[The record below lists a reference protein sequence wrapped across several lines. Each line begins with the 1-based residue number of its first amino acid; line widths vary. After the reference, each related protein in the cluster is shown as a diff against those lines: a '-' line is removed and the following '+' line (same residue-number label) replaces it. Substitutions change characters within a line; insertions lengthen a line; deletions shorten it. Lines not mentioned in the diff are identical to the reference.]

1 MTLTQSQK
9 ILRIPKMAALTDRF
23 RDGSFRGHRQA
34 VSAPSLWA
42 KAGASAGK
50 VVTRL
55 MVWHDRARERRALLG
70 LNDLQLSDI
79 GISRADAGGEGDKPF
94 WRA

>member
-1 MTLTQSQK
+1 
-9 ILRIPKMAALTDRF
+9 
-23 RDGSFRGHRQA
+23 
-34 VSAPSLWA
+34 
-42 KAGASAGK
+42 
-50 VVTRL
+50 VTRL
-55 MVWHDRARERRALLG
+55 LVWHDRARERRALLG

>member
-1 MTLTQSQK
+1 MTT
-9 ILRIPKMAALTDRF
+9 LTDRF
-23 RDGSFRGHRQA
+23 RDGSFRGHRQV
-34 VSAPSLWA
+34 VSAASLWA
-42 KAGASAGK
+42 QAGTIAGK
-50 VVTRL
+50 VVTGL

-79 GISRADAGGEGDKPF
+79 GISRADAGGEGEKPF

>member
-1 MTLTQSQK
+1 MNTLTE
-9 ILRIPKMAALTDRF
+9 RF
-23 RDGSFRGHRQA
+23 PDGSFRGHRQA
-34 VSAPSLWA
+34 VTVSSPWA
-42 KAGASAGK
+42 KAGAAAGN

-79 GISRADAGGEGDKPF
+79 GISRADAGGEGEKPF

>member
-1 MTLTQSQK
+1 MTT
-9 ILRIPKMAALTDRF
+9 LTDRF
-23 RDGSFRGHRQA
+23 QGGSFRRHRQA

-42 KAGASAGK
+42 QAGAAAGK
-50 VVTRL
+50 AVTGL

-79 GISRADAGGEGDKPF
+79 GISRADAGGEGEKPF

>member
-1 MTLTQSQK
+1 MTT
-9 ILRIPKMAALTDRF
+9 LTDRF

-34 VSAPSLWA
+34 VSALRCGPR
-42 KAGASAGK
+42 AGTAAGK
-50 VVTRL
+50 AVTRL
-55 MVWHDRARERRALLG
+55 MVWHDRVRERRALLG
-70 LNDLQLSDI
+70 LSDLQLRDI

>member
-1 MTLTQSQK
+1 MTT
-9 ILRIPKMAALTDRF
+9 LTDRF
-23 RDGSFRGHRQA
+23 HDGSFRGHRQTA
-34 VSAPSLWA
+34 SLWA
-42 KAGASAGK
+42 KAGAAAGE

-70 LNDLQLSDI
+70 LSDLQLHDI

>member
-1 MTLTQSQK
+1 MTTL
-9 ILRIPKMAALTDRF
+9 ADRF
-23 RDGSFRGHRQA
+23 RDGSLRGHREVISG
-34 VSAPSLWA
+34 VSLRSL
-42 KAGASAGK
+42 AGEAM
-50 VVTRL
+50 TRL

-79 GISRADAGGEGDKPF
+79 GISRADAGGEGEKPF

>member
-1 MTLTQSQK
+1 MT
-9 ILRIPKMAALTDRF
+9 ALTDRF
-23 RDGSFRGHRQA
+23 RDDSFNGHRRTA
-34 VSAPSLWA
+34 LGPSLLA
-42 KAGASAGK
+42 MAAAAAGDIA
-50 VVTRL
+50 TRL

>member
-1 MTLTQSQK
+1 MTT
-9 ILRIPKMAALTDRF
+9 LTDRF

-34 VSAPSLWA
+34 VSAPASWA
-42 KAGASAGK
+42 AAGAALGGI
-50 VVTRL
+50 VTTL
-55 MVWHDRARERRALLG
+55 MVWYDRARERRALLG
-70 LNDLQLSDI
+70 LSDPQLRDI

>member
-1 MTLTQSQK
+1 MTTLTN
-9 ILRIPKMAALTDRF
+9 RF

-34 VSAPSLWA
+34 VSAASLWA
-42 KAGASAGK
+42 TAATAAGEA
-50 VVTRL
+50 VTRL
-55 MVWHDRARERRALLG
+55 MVWHDRVRERRALLG
-70 LNDLQLSDI
+70 LDDMQLRDI

>member
-1 MTLTQSQK
+1 MTT
-9 ILRIPKMAALTDRF
+9 LTDRF
-23 RDGSFRGHRQA
+23 QDGSFGGHRRAHSSQ
-34 VSAPSLWA
+34 SLWA
-42 KAGASAGK
+42 KAGAAAGEA
-50 VVTRL
+50 VTRL

-70 LNDLQLSDI
+70 LSDLQLRDI

>member
-1 MTLTQSQK
+1 MT
-9 ILRIPKMAALTDRF
+9 ALTDRF
-23 RDGSFRGHRQA
+23 RDGSFRGHRRPA
-34 VSAPSLWA
+34 SRSSLWIR
-42 KAGASAGK
+42 AGAAAGEI
-50 VVTRL
+50 VTRV

-70 LNDLQLSDI
+70 LGDLQLRDI